1 VGKERVKCPN
11 ATCKQAI
18 RLGIVDGIC
27 PLTHA
32 SGHCKSVR
40 MSFAL
45 RVVPLGGLG
54 EVGMNCLVLQLDDSI
69 IVVDCG
75 VTFPDDEPG
84 VDIIH
89 PDFSYLLEHRAQ
101 VKAIVLTHGHEDHIG
116 ALPYLLADLRVPVYG
131 PDYALALVRER
142 LGEFEWEV
150 EPELNTLPLR
160 KPLWFGA
167 FEVEAYRV
175 THSIPDSTGL
185 VIRTALGTL
194 VHSGDFKIDLD
205 PPDGQHFDLAYLQ
218 QLGETGVRLLFSEST
233 NVDVEGSSGREA
245 DVAPALAKHVAEAPE
260 RVVVS
265 MFGSNVY
272 RLAAVLRAAHAAH
285 KHVLLLGRSLQTHAR
300 VAERLGLLP
309 RPSPVFIAADAAQT
323 MSRNRLVVIASGS
336 QAEPQAALARLA
348 QGSHQHLRLEP
359 NDTVIL
365 SSRVIPGRE
374 RAIHAL
380 IDNLERRGVRV
391 VQRFDDPKLH
401 VSGHACRD
409 EQRRLIELLRPQ
421 TFVPVHGT
429 YHHLKRHAALARE
442 SGVAETFVI
451 ENGAVLEL
459 DATGARTAPGVT
471 AGRVHL
477 QAGTHLPE
485 VVLRDRMLMAEVGI
499 VVLTVYVDE
508 RGLLRLPVR
517 VLTRGVVWED
527 EERDLLDELR
537 MRIER
542 ACQELEVPR
551 SDEALR
557 DTACRAARRLL
568 RDEVGFRPLTHCIV
582 TRIPG

>member
-1 VGKERVKCPN
+1 MP
-11 ATCKQAI
+11 
-18 RLGIVDGIC
+18 
-27 PLTHA
+27 
-32 SGHCKSVR
+32 
-40 MSFAL
+40 FAL
-45 RVVPLGGLG
+45 QVVPLGGLG
-54 EVGMNCLVLQLDDSI
+54 EVGMNCLALELDDSI
-69 IVVDCG
+69 IIIDCG

-89 PDFSYLLEHRAQ
+89 PNFSYLLERRERVLA
-101 VKAIVLTHGHEDHIG
+101 VILTHGHEDHIG
-116 ALPYLLADLRVPVYG
+116 ALPYLLADIDVPVYG

-142 LGEFEWEV
+142 LSEFDWER
-150 EPELNTLPLR
+150 PPRLLPLR
-160 KPLWFGA
+160 LHQPLSLGA

-185 VIRTALGTL
+185 VLRTRFGTL

-205 PPDGQHFDLAYLQ
+205 PPDGEHFELDYLE
-218 QLGETGVRLLFSEST
+218 QLGDAGVRMLFSDST
-233 NVDVEGSSGREA
+233 NVDVEGSSGRES
-245 DVAPALAKHVAEAPE
+245 DVAVALEWQIRDAPQ
-260 RVVVS
+260 RVIVS

-272 RLAAVLRAAHAAH
+272 RLAAVLRIAQAAH

-309 RPSPVFIAADAAQT
+309 KPLPIYLPAELAQT
-323 MSRNRLVVIASGS
+323 MTRNRLVVIASGS

-348 QGSHQHLRLEP
+348 LGSHHQLRLEEH
-359 NDTVIL
+359 DTVVL

-374 RAIHAL
+374 RAIHTL

-409 EQRRLIELLRPQ
+409 EQKKLIELLRPQ

-429 YHHLKRHAALARE
+429 YHHLKRHAALARDA
-442 SGVAETFVI
+442 GVPETFVI

-459 DATGARTAPGVT
+459 DDAGVRSAPSVT
-471 AGRVHL
+471 AGRVHM
-477 QAGTHLPE
+477 QAGTELPA

-499 VVLTVYVDE
+499 VLMTLWVDD
-508 RGLLRLPVR
+508 RGALLAPPRI
-517 VLTRGVVWED
+517 LTRGVVWED
-527 EERDLLDELR
+527 EERDLLDD
-537 MRIER
+537 MRDRVER
-542 ACQELEVPR
+542 ACEELPLPR
-551 SDEALR
+551 EDDALR
-557 DTACRAARRLL
+557 DAACRAARRLL

-582 TRIPG
+582 TRTEA

>member
-1 VGKERVKCPN
+1 
-11 ATCKQAI
+11 
-18 RLGIVDGIC
+18 
-27 PLTHA
+27 
-32 SGHCKSVR
+32 

-45 RVVPLGGLG
+45 RVLPLGGLG
-54 EVGMNCLVLQLDDSI
+54 EVGMNCLALELDDTI
-69 IVVDCG
+69 IVIDCG

-89 PDFSYLLEHRAQ
+89 PDFSYLLTNRDRIA
-101 VKAIVLTHGHEDHIG
+101 AIVLTHGHEDHIG
-116 ALPYLLADLRVPVYG
+116 ALPYLLSDIRVPVYG

-142 LGEFEWEV
+142 LNEFEWEH
-150 EPELNTLPLR
+150 PPKLLPL
-160 KPLWFGA
+160 PLHERLRLGA

-185 VIRTALGTL
+185 VVRTRLGTI

-205 PPDGQHFDLAYLQ
+205 PPDGEHFDLDYLA
-218 QLGETGVRLLFSEST
+218 QLGNEGVRVLFSDST
-233 NVDVEGSSGREA
+233 NVDVEGSSGRES
-245 DVAPALAKHVAEAPE
+245 DVALALERQIHDAPE
-260 RVVVS
+260 RIIVS

-272 RLAAVLRAAHAAH
+272 RLAAVLRVAQAAH

-309 RPSPVFIAADAAQT
+309 RPLPIYLSPELAQT
-323 MSRNRLVVIASGS
+323 MTRSRLVIIASGS

-348 QGSHQHLRLEP
+348 LGTHHQLRLEE
-359 NDTVIL
+359 NDTVVL

-374 RAIHAL
+374 RAIHNL

-409 EQRRLIELLRPQ
+409 EQKKLIELLRPR

-429 YHHLKRHAALARE
+429 YHHLKRHASLARE
-442 SGVAETFVI
+442 MGVAETFVI

-459 DATGARTAPGVT
+459 DEAGVRSAPNVT
-471 AGRVHL
+471 SGRVHV
-477 QAGTHLPE
+477 QAGTELPP

-499 VVLTVYVDE
+499 VLITLWVDD
-508 RGLLRLPVR
+508 RGALRAPAR
-517 VLTRGVVWED
+517 ILTRGVVWED
-527 EERDLLDELR
+527 EERDLLDDLRRRVESACSELP
-537 MRIER
+537 
-542 ACQELEVPR
+542 LPR
-551 SDEALR
+551 EDDALR
-557 DTACRAARRLL
+557 DVASRTARRLL
-568 RDEVGFRPLTHCIV
+568 RDEIGFRPLTHCMV
-582 TRIPG
+582 TRIGE